1 MLSKKD
7 LIAINQEFHNGSVVN
22 ESSLDYVVS
31 MTKRSKNWL
40 KTAALLTRAVLVDH
54 VFEDGNKRTAAA
66 AIMACAEIQGV
77 HCNPDRVN
85 QLVIKVILK
94 NVTDVRTIERL
105 IKNAIE

>member
-7 LIAINQEFHNGSVVN
+7 ILAINQEFHNGHVVN

-40 KTAALLTRAVLVDH
+40 KTAALLARAILVDH

-66 AIMACAEIQGV
+66 AIMACAAMYGV
-77 HCNPDRVN
+77 RCSSDKVN
-85 QLVIKVILK
+85 ATVVTMIKK
-94 NVTDVRTIERL
+94 NITDIRAIERL
-105 IKNAIE
+105 IKNAIK